1 MKSRAV
7 LPRLARLATRP
18 PSTHL
23 SALMGVSALGIAL
36 AQCNPRPSSG
46 ESSKASPSSPQT
58 ASAAP
63 APASSGPA
71 PSAPAASAS
80 AADEHA
86 EHDCRTAHPVE
97 RPKVS
102 KATALTKEAR
112 RNLTTLRISAHI
124 GAVILRKQ
132 ESGWILAGYDC
143 ALPASRVER
152 ALDNLERLKAVR
164 TDEQIPSGAGL
175 DLQIVAQIGEERAL
189 YLEVAKRDARG
200 GDLVQLFDDSRY
212 RIQGLDRELL
222 SPHPQA
228 WCVGL

>member
-1 MKSRAV
+1 MTSRAV
-7 LPRLARLATRP
+7 LPRLARLAARA
-18 PSTHL
+18 SNTHL
-23 SALMGVSALGIAL
+23 RALASVSALGMAL
-36 AQCNPRPSSG
+36 AHCKSNPSSG
-46 ESSKASPSSPQT
+46 ESSKTSRSSPQT

-63 APASSGPA
+63 APALSGPA
-71 PSAPAASAS
+71 ASAPAATAS

-102 KATALTKEAR
+102 TATALTKEAR
-112 RNLTTLRISAHI
+112 RNLTALRISAHV

-132 ESGWILAGYDC
+132 DSGWVVAGYDC

-164 TDEQIPSGAGL
+164 TEEPIPSGAGL
-175 DLQIVAQIGEERAL
+175 DLQIVAQIGEERVL

-200 GDLVQLFDDSRY
+200 DLAQLFDDSRV

-222 SPHPQA
+222 STNPRA
-228 WCVGL
+228 WCEGL